1 MKLTV
6 VLPMTAMNRIGM
18 TVTSCVVN
26 AQGLELQVSMNGG
39 GDRPLVDLHPQVC
52 KQLGEKA
59 FPGDP
64 GADQCPDRL
73 RASEA
78 LNPSP
83 HRGAFFMPALHVN
96 DARLMANEVIEGQG
110 RS

>member
-59 FPGDP
+59 SQ
-64 GADQCPDRL
+64 AILEQT
-73 RASEA
+73 S
-78 LNPSP
+78 
-83 HRGAFFMPALHVN
+83 
-96 DARLMANEVIEGQG
+96 ARIAYELLKP
-110 RS
+110 